1 MSTSLSFKIQAP
13 NRPSP
18 LSRPPTNNN
27 NSNSNYNNNNKS
39 KSTNFNGNDSSSS
52 SDSEDDGN
60 LTSRRNKRQKDELV
74 TGFDSSGKLQAKK
87 DPNSKKQSS
96 ESPLIIPS
104 LPNKDWR
111 KAAGTSSRK
120 NKKERYIPDAVGSM
134 RITGGSDNSLAANGV
149 TTSRGDEKTQ
159 GGMGTR
165 DVINDSV
172 VIGGLE
178 LGGGSKKEVLVAME
192 VEEEEEIIKTTT
204 TLIEKVIVVDTE
216 EQRAIREL
224 MAGEILPVDLKDD
237 LVLFSA
243 ADSRGPVLDEGDAFR
258 KDVETRPD
266 EVSLSYSLFL
276 SLTSSISYADSTLY
290 ESHSQH

>member
-27 NSNSNYNNNNKS
+27 NSNSSNNNNNKS

-52 SDSEDDGN
+52 DSDEDKGN
-60 LTSRRNKRQKDELV
+60 LTNKRNKRQKDELV

-87 DPNSKKQSS
+87 DPNSKKSSSS
-96 ESPLIIPS
+96 EGPLIIAS

-134 RITGGSDNSLAANGV
+134 RITGGSDNSSATGV
-149 TTSRGDEKTQ
+149 RGDEKTQ

-172 VIGGLE
+172 VVGGLE
-178 LGGGSKKEVLVAME
+178 LGGKKEIIVAME
-192 VEEEEEIIKTTT
+192 VEEEILKTEEAEIISTTTT
-204 TLIEKVIVVDTE
+204 TLVEKVVVLDTE

-224 MAGEILPVDLKDD
+224 MAGEALPVDLKDD
-237 LVLFSA
+237 LLLFSA

-266 EVSLSYSLFL
+266 EVSLFLSSFYVSSRSRTDSLF
-276 SLTSSISYADSTLY
+276 SPI
-290 ESHSQH
+290 HSQL